1 VGVAGVALALSG
13 ANVVLALVGLAA
25 MRREIKRLGGRRLL
39 RSLVKMLSAGAV
51 MYAVAR
57 GGTEIL
63 GAGSEA
69 LERVFILAVVGGG
82 SLAAYLGVA
91 FLLKTEE
98 LKPAVALLRRRIA
111 RADS

>member
-1 VGVAGVALALSG
+1 VALALSG
-13 ANVVLALVGLAA
+13 ANAVLALVGLAA
-25 MRREIKRLGGRRLL
+25 MRREIKRLGSRRLL
-39 RSLVKMLSAGAV
+39 RSLAKMLSAGAV
-51 MYAVAR
+51 MYAVAW
-57 GGTEIL
+57 GGTAIL
-63 GAGSEA
+63 GVGSGA

-98 LKPAVALLRRRIA
+98 LKPAVAMLRRRIA